1 MSQSDEK
8 LTRRA
13 ETIPGAQKALAE
25 AATMARHMIGLGEAV
40 VIEVRKD
47 ARRRTNDQNSKL
59 WPMLNDVSKQVR
71 WHGQMLSPDDWK
83 DIFTAALKGQ
93 RSAPGIH
100 GGVVMFG
107 ARTSKMNTK
116 QLAELIEF
124 IYWFGA
130 ENNVAWSEKEPDER

>member
-1 MSQSDEK
+1 MEK

-25 AATMARHMIGLGEAV
+25 AATMVRHMIGQGLAV
-40 VIEVRKD
+40 IIEVREE
-47 ARRRTNDQNSKL
+47 ARKRTSEQNSKL

-130 ENNVAWSEKEPDER
+130 ENNVIWSKKDE